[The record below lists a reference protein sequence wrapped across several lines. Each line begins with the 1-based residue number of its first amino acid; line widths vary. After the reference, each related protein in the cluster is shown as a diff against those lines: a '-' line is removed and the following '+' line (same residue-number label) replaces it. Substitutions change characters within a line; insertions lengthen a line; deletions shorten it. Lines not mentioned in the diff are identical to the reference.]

1 MAVKVEKIQTF
12 KSSKINSKSLN
23 LKDFPKIDLHLN
35 NKNK

>member
-1 MAVKVEKIQTF
+1 MAVKVEKIQTL
-12 KSSKINSKSLN
+12 KSSKVNSKSLN